1 MEDKDEDTGGKTE
14 DAGSETEDAVGDAVI
29 NVGIVCGGE

>member
-1 MEDKDEDTGGKTE
+1 MEDEDEDTGGKTE